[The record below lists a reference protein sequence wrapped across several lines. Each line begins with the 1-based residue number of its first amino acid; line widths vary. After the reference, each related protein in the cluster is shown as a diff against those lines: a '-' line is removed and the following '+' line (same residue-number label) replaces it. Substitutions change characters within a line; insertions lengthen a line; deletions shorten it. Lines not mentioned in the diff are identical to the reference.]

1 MSLVYPLRHIH
12 ITQKWGVNPQ
22 VYSRFG
28 LKGHNGVDYRLFDEQ
43 GNRATTAILYSP
55 HDGKVIEARNDPNGY
70 GLYLKIEN
78 SSQGSILAHLES
90 FSVKAGDTVKT
101 GQRIGVC
108 DNTGFSTG
116 AHLHWGYYPIPRD
129 RGNGY
134 SGTIDQEK
142 LPIQKLN
149 DWEDSMSDQ
158 TDIEALKKRN
168 AYLESERVKDQER
181 IESCRTDRTGLET
194 EVEQLK
200 AQIKT
205 LKEEFAVEREG
216 LKEEAQQQKDVH
228 KEALRWLAE
237 TLGTTQDFAKIRAE
251 IVRCIEFEDLADKR
265 GKELAQCNL
274 QLSESKED
282 NQELRD
288 LVDDLRRQAREA
300 KGLGDATTADLL
312 NELIKRITNIIRGE
326 S

>member
-1 MSLVYPLRHIH
+1 MTLVYPLRHIF

-28 LKGHNGVDYRLFDEQ
+28 LKGHNGVDYRLFDEN
-43 GNRATTAILYSP
+43 GNRATTAILYAP

-78 SSQGSILAHLES
+78 STQGSILAHLKS
-90 FSVKAGDTVKT
+90 FSVKTGDTVKT
-101 GQRIGVC
+101 GQQIGVC
-108 DNTGFSTG
+108 NNSGFSTG

-129 RGNGY
+129 RGDGY
-134 SGTIDQEK
+134 SGTINQENIF
-142 LPIQKLN
+142 IQKLK

-158 TDIEALKKRN
+158 TDVKELQKRIQ
-168 AYLESERVKDQER
+168 YLEDEREKDRER
-181 IESCRTDRTGLET
+181 IESCRADRTSLET
-194 EVEQLK
+194 EVGQLK
-200 AQIKT
+200 QQIKT
-205 LKEEFAVEREG
+205 LKEEFGVEREG

-265 GKELAQCNL
+265 GKEVAQLNL
-274 QLSESKED
+274 QLAEEKED
-282 NQELRD
+282 NKELKD

-312 NELIKRITNIIRGE
+312 QELINRLLNIIGGK